1 MKKLLKKII
10 ALSLLIAT
18 LATLTSCGSKN
29 KKWNVSGLDF
39 SLPENIGKLV
49 SDGYGAFGNKED
61 ETKVYVYYSS
71 SSEVAEEI
79 SEGATLKEFAEH
91 YVLKNR
97 IDAEYANYNEK
108 NDTYVLKYTETV
120 DGVERF
126 SYDYFLKSDSV
137 YYHVRMTC
145 KTSLRKDYEKKF
157 DKWKKT
163 FKVSD
168 GLVRYCEVGLNFALP
183 ETMKT
188 ISVPAEYADICFS
201 NSGDGTQFFIYYYS
215 REALLADLV
224 LNMDCTVKDYAD
236 WFVSVNEYNNVDVKY
251 DEENKTLTQKYIY
264 EPENTFYC
272 DYILRDDYS
281 LIHVTMS
288 CDAKIRDIYEP
299 VFEEWIK
306 EISIAEVEE

>member
-1 MKKLLKKII
+1 MSEKKNAFAWFFVEILWRTFCVNMVWN
-10 ALSLLIAT
+10 T
-18 LATLTSCGSKN
+18 LC
-29 KKWNVSGLDF
+29 KKWIWRGFFVN
-39 SLPENIGKLV
+39 LV
-49 SDGYGAFGNKED
+49 Y
-61 ETKVYVYYSS
+61 
-71 SSEVAEEI
+71 
-79 SEGATLKEFAEH
+79 
-91 YVLKNR
+91 
-97 IDAEYANYNEK
+97 
-108 NDTYVLKYTETV
+108 
-120 DGVERF
+120 
-126 SYDYFLKSDSV
+126 
-137 YYHVRMTC
+137 
-145 KTSLRKDYEKKF
+145 KKF